1 MLLVMN
7 VSAMVARFR
16 RHMGKFRAS
25 RFKVRKVGYNIGKE
39 GVIESKRVTLGEIV
53 FL

>member
-1 MLLVMN
+1 M
-7 VSAMVARFR
+7 STIVARFR
-16 RHMGKFRAS
+16 RYRGKFRAS

-39 GVIESKRVTLGEIV
+39 GIIESKRVILGEIV